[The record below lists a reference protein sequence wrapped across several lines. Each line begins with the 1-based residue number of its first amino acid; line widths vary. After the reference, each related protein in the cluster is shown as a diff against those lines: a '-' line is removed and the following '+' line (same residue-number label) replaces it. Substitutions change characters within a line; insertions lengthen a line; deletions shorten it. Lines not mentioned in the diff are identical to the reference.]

1 MSWRYLD
8 SLGLI
13 SDDHMRA
20 NDASRRTARFG
31 LIMST
36 IGVQQL
42 EIIGAVAVATCG
54 HLINSGRSMAAGGLE
69 GAGWVCVSMAAAGG
83 LEGAGWVC
91 VSMAAGGLE
100 GAWWVCVSRAA
111 DNFLAY
117 LTHVS

>member
-31 LIMST
+31 LMST

-42 EIIGAVAVATCG
+42 EIIGAVTVATCG